1 MFGNESASGTIVRTV
16 RKGVSEGGGGAW
28 SKQERARDGGE
39 RERHWVIMSRHTA
52 SICVDELAV
61 CRAYSCVT
69 CCESECM
76 RAVCA
81 YCDLICALSASP
93 LMFVWSCLST
103 ASLIMSLAVR
113 LMQQLIA
120 ALLAVDCHS
129 AARAPQSFSIDPLC
143 VLAVFAQ

>member
-1 MFGNESASGTIVRTV
+1 
-16 RKGVSEGGGGAW
+16 
-28 SKQERARDGGE
+28 
-39 RERHWVIMSRHTA
+39 MSRHTA

-69 CCESECM
+69 CRESECM

-113 LMQQLIA
+113 LLQQLIA
-120 ALLAVDCHS
+120 ALLAVGCHS
-129 AARAPQSFSIDPLC
+129 AARAPQSIFYRPLMSYGSFC
-143 VLAVFAQ
+143 TMIHKECFFFFLGNSHISNGVFYFTGIFFWGGW